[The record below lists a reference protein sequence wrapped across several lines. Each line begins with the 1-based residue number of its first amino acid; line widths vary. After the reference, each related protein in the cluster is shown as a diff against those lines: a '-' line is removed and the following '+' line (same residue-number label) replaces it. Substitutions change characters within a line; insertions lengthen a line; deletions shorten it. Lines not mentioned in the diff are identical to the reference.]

1 MSVEQVTL
9 LLGLF
14 AGLLGAPLIQA
25 VKNAFGWKDK
35 VAFTAAGIVS
45 LLLAILVLVGQG
57 VFGNLTWE
65 MITVP
70 YVINLLTEVMVIATA
85 IYKYL
90 MAQKVQ

>member
-14 AGLLGAPLIQA
+14 AGLAGAPLIQL
-25 VKNAFGWKDK
+25 VKTTFGWKDK

-45 LLLAILVLVGQG
+45 LLLAALVLVGQG
-57 VFGNLTWE
+57 VFGNLTWD
-65 MITVP
+65 MVTMP
-70 YVINLLTEVMVIATA
+70 YIISLLTEVLTIATA

-90 MAQKVQ
+90 MTQKVP